1 MSSQIHISVVTP
13 AYKCAECISEM
24 HRRLT
29 EALPKITPDYEII
42 FVNDGSPQNDWELIQ
57 GICERDPK
65 VRGIKLSRYLF
76 YEKPMLSATRPLEKA
91 THLIPG
97 LPRLTRPLFA

>member
-1 MSSQIHISVVTP
+1 MDKVHLSIVTP
-13 AYKCAECISEM
+13 AYKCAECIPEM

-29 EALPKITPDYEII
+29 EALSKITPDYEII

-65 VRGIKLSRYLF
+65 VRGIKLSRNYGQHF
-76 YEKPMLSATRPLEKA
+76 AITTIHSPRTWSRPAVMAKCW
-91 THLIPG
+91 P
-97 LPRLTRPLFA
+97 